1 MVDTINTGT
10 SEEQTESQQYSQEMI
25 EKGEQLIENNN
36 PNQEERPDWLPEKFK
51 NAEQLANAYK
61 NLEQKLGSNSNNE
74 EETEAPAQEEM
85 PNNEEVVA
93 AVNESGLDFNAL
105 QEEYNELGGLSEETF
120 SELEKAGFPQDLVSS
135 WIKGQEA
142 VADSFQNSVYETVGG
157 KETYSEM
164 IEWAADNLSQGEQDA
179 FDRAIDTG
187 DLDTVRLAIAGLQSK
202 YQAVEGADPSLIGGQ
217 SSNTTGGTYG
227 SWAEV
232 TAAMRDSRYNS
243 DPAYRQ
249 QVSTKLARSQLS

>member
-1 MVDTINTGT
+1 MTDYINTAEEQKE
-10 SEEQTESQQYSQEMI
+10 SEEHAQAMI
-25 EKGEQLIENNN
+25 EKGEQIIQNNN
-36 PNQEERPDWLPEKFK
+36 PNQEERPDWLPQKFK
-51 NAEQLANAYK
+51 NAEQLADAYK
-61 NLEQKLGSNSNNE
+61 SLEQKLGSNSNNE
-74 EETEAPAQEEM
+74 EETEAPTQEEM

-120 SELEKAGFPQDLVSS
+120 IELEKAGFPQDLVAS

-142 VADSFQNSVYETVGG
+142 VASSFQNSVYETVGG
-157 KETYSEM
+157 EETYSQM

-217 SSNTTGGTYG
+217 SSKTTGGTYG

-249 QVSTKLARSQLS
+249 QVSAKLARSPLT